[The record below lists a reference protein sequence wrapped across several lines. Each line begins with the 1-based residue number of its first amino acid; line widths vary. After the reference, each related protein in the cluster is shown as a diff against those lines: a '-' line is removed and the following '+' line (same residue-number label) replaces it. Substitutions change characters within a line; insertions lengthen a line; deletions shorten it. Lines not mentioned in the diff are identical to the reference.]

1 MALLDGKVA
10 IVTGA
15 GRGIGREEAL
25 LLAKQGAKVVV
36 NDLGGHFDGTG
47 QSRSPAEDVI
57 KEIRGFGG
65 EAVANFES
73 VSDFKS
79 AKRIVECAIDNFGKL
94 NIVVNN
100 AGILRDRMIFNMSE
114 EDFDAVL
121 NVHLKGTF
129 NLARHA
135 SAYWREQHK
144 NGNLLNG
151 RLINTSSDS
160 GLLGNAGQG
169 NYGTA
174 KAAVAAFAIIIDRE
188 MARYGCTANAIAPVA
203 RTRLTIDATPQTAAT
218 MPAVKQGEFDLFSP
232 AHVAPL
238 VAWLGSDDAKDV
250 HGEVF
255 RVGMGRVWLMRGW
268 HSVGA
273 GRSGARHVLGSG
285 GARRAAEGRTR
296 QGRHQEG
303 EHGRGHDRGALNA
316 GDAAGQSRMRAR
328 ARLRTGPRSRRVLII
343 CAANTAR
350 SIMAEHMLRRELAG
364 ARRRRRDRDPLG
376 RYRALC
382 SRRRAGLARHPDDAR
397 DRSASISAKKRPRPT
412 SSAIR
417 SCWRRPTW

>member
-1 MALLDGKVA
+1 MALLEGKVA
-10 IVTGA
+10 VVTGA

-47 QSRSPAEDVI
+47 QSRSPAEDVV
-57 KEIRGFGG
+57 KEIRSAGG

-79 AKRIVECAIDNFGKL
+79 AKRIIECAIDNFGKV

-121 NVHLKGTF
+121 GVHLKGTF
-129 NLARHA
+129 NLARH
-135 SAYWREQHK
+135 SCAYWREQHK
-144 NGNLLNG
+144 NGNQLNG

-160 GLLGNAGQG
+160 GLLGNAGQA

-174 KAAVAAFAIIIDRE
+174 KAAVATFAIIVDRE
-188 MARYGCTANAIAPVA
+188 MARYGVTANAIAPVA

-218 MPAVKQGEFDLFSP
+218 MPTPKTGEVDRFSP
-232 AHVAPL
+232 AHVPPL

-255 RVGMGRVWLMRGW
+255 RVGLGTVWLMRGW
-268 HSVGA
+268 HSAAKVTQ
-273 GRSGARHVLGSG
+273 SGPLKFWDPAELGVHIKEQLSKG
-285 GARRAAEGRTR
+285 VTKKE
-296 QGRHQEG
+296 
-303 EHGRGHDRGALNA
+303 
-316 GDAAGQSRMRAR
+316 
-328 ARLRTGPRSRRVLII
+328 
-343 CAANTAR
+343 
-350 SIMAEHMLRRELAG
+350 
-364 ARRRRRDRDPLG
+364 
-376 RYRALC
+376 
-382 SRRRAGLARHPDDAR
+382 GLAEVLTG
-397 DRSASISAKKRPRPT
+397 KV
-412 SSAIR
+412 
-417 SCWRRPTW
+417 